1 MAMASN
7 KNSAV
12 ASPAKEPLFEG
23 LTIVRKNLQSSG
35 KALPGFSCKN
45 VTYYPATSVTSIIKY
60 ASI

>member
-7 KNSAV
+7 KNGAV

-35 KALPGFSCKN
+35 KHSQALVVKM
-45 VTYYPATSVTSIIKY
+45 
-60 ASI
+60 